1 MTSLDIVL
9 ADIKSLEIA
18 RDELPPHS
26 HIAALFEVTLFRLRE
41 EAAAMPPPAQLKKAA

>member
-1 MTSLDIVL
+1 MTPLDLVL
-9 ADIKSLEIA
+9 ADIASLEIA